1 LVDNAA
7 RMKSSVTV
15 SLVPEAKGGPFVFWD
30 NLAKACAQARALG
43 FDAIEI
49 FPPSAESLDVKD
61 IRNLLERNQLQLA
74 AIGTGAGWVKNKW
87 RLTDPDAAIRRQAVE
102 FARQLI
108 ALAGS
113 LGAPAIIGSM
123 QGRCEAGRARALQW
137 LAEAL
142 EELSAESARH
152 HQVLLFEP
160 LNRYETDVFN
170 RQGDA
175 AAFLRGLTSPNIR
188 LLCDLFHMNLE
199 ERSLAGALKEAGSL
213 VGHIHWADSNRL
225 AMNYGH
231 TDAGAVIA
239 ALRAIG
245 YMGYLSA
252 EVLPLPDSVSAA
264 RQSIESFRR
273 WTIPAP

>member
-1 LVDNAA
+1 
-7 RMKSSVTV
+7 MKSSVTV